1 MACTCSSLPDISDGT
16 VTQPE
21 VATVGT
27 TASYKCNPT
36 FSLNWPPFRTCLPD
50 GRWSGRE
57 PTCRSEC
64 MTVLFTHDSLQHE
77 IQRLHTIYSPQC
89 EICVIY
95 NCPMWILPHT
105 MGISKIAGKP
115 KKTLCKYYVS
125 RNFTHTVFFWSHSP
139 MFPGHIV
146 PCSLVT

>member
-1 MACTCSSLPDISDGT
+1 MACTCPLLPDISDGI

-50 GRWSGRE
+50 GTWDQRE

-64 MTVLFTHDSLQHE
+64 IHTS
-77 IQRLHTIYSPQC
+77 QRSHTACFNVKYAHSHVSKPTQC
-89 EICVIY
+89 EKKKWQANQEKGDCVNGEI
-95 NCPMWILPHT
+95 N
-105 MGISKIAGKP
+105 
-115 KKTLCKYYVS
+115 
-125 RNFTHTVFFWSHSP
+125 NFNWTDSP
-139 MFPGHIV
+139 MFGKIQAQITQP
-146 PCSLVT
+146 SLCIAN